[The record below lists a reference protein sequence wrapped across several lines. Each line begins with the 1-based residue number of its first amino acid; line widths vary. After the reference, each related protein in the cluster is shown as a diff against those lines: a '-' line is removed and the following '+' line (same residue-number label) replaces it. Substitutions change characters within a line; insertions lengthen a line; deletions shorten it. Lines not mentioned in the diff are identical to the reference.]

1 MGHQT
6 FRDLTRRNPIRKRIS
21 NQVCEYENRT
31 FELTQLPEIAYAI
44 LLFRAVLQRKEI
56 WYMEIDYMFIGN
68 RIREIRMLR
77 DVSQQELAERTGLS
91 PVYVSYIETGSKKP
105 SLGTIIKI
113 AEAMNVTVD
122 IIIGMNHTDE
132 DDEDLR
138 ELDMMMAD
146 CSRYETNIILTTVY
160 YLKKSLRQNQYLL
173 SKKRSSK
180 RKKLK

>member
-1 MGHQT
+1 
-6 FRDLTRRNPIRKRIS
+6 
-21 NQVCEYENRT
+21 
-31 FELTQLPEIAYAI
+31 
-44 LLFRAVLQRKEI
+44 
-56 WYMEIDYMFIGN
+56 MEIDYMFIGN

-77 DVSQQELAERTGLS
+77 DVSQQELADRTGLS

-122 IIIGMNHTDE
+122 IIIGMNYTDNDEE
-132 DDEDLR
+132 DIR

-146 CSRYETNIILTTVY
+146 CSRYEKNIIITSVY

-173 SKKRSSK
+173 SKKRASR
-180 RKKLK
+180 RKK